1 MRVIYNYTLETNR
14 PFRVNTVAV
23 NLWLQLV
30 LHVMLFHMLN
40 VLHFTLVVSG
50 VCVVC
55 VCFCGVC
62 VFLWCVCVCVCV
74 VCVCVCVC
82 VCVVPSMAV
91 FFSSLILCS
100 PQDVAQVFYADFKI
114 VPGAPVNY

>member
-1 MRVIYNYTLETNR
+1 MVTIGATCNVISYAEC
-14 PFRVNTVAV
+14 FA
-23 NLWLQLV
+23 
-30 LHVMLFHMLN
+30 LHISSF
-40 VLHFTLVVSG
+40 
-50 VCVVC
+50 
-55 VCFCGVC
+55 
-62 VFLWCVCVCVCV
+62 WCVCG
-74 VCVCVCVC
+74 